1 MRNGGDDVK
10 MSGDGVFV
18 SRRERRDPP
27 EVVVITGASAGVG
40 RAVARRFAAEGAK
53 VGLIAR
59 GVEGLEGAKR
69 DVENLGGQA
78 LILQGDVAD
87 AAFMKEAAQ
96 RAEAELG
103 PVDIWVNNATTS
115 VFSPV
120 KDMEPDEFK
129 RVTEVAYLG
138 SVNGTLS
145 VLPHMLQRNRGTI
158 VQVGSALAFRG
169 IPLQAAYCGAK
180 HAMEG
185 FTESLRVELLHS
197 ASDVHVTMVHLPAV
211 NTPQF
216 GWNKTRLPGHP
227 QPVPPIFQPEVVAEA
242 IHFAAHARRRAV
254 MVGWPTLK
262 AVYGNRIVPWYA
274 DWVLARTG
282 FDSQQMDEPVGP
294 DRRNN
299 LWEPVPEDR
308 GAHGRFD
315 ERSSEFSQQLWLNM
329 NRGWVALGG
338 LLIAGA
344 IGYVASRQEH
354 PEKGG
359 RSAHLSGRRPPVK

>member
-1 MRNGGDDVK
+1 MMSEDTVK
-10 MSGDGVFV
+10 MSGDGAFV
-18 SRRERRDPP
+18 RRRERRTPS

-40 RAVARRFAAEGAK
+40 RAVARRFASEGAK

-59 GVEGLEGAKR
+59 GLDGLQGAEQ
-69 DVENLGGQA
+69 DVESLGGRA

-87 AAFMKEAAQ
+87 AGFMNDAAQ

-103 PVDIWVNNATTS
+103 PIDVWVNNATTS

-120 KDMEPDEFK
+120 KDMQPAEFR

-180 HAMEG
+180 HAMQG
-185 FTESLRVELLHS
+185 FTESLRVELLHEG
-197 ASDVHVTMVHLPAV
+197 SDVHVTTVHLPAV

-216 GWNKTRLPGHP
+216 GWNKTRMPGHP

-254 MVGWPTLK
+254 MVGFPTLK
-262 AVYGNRIVPWYA
+262 AVYGNRIAPWYA
-274 DWVLARTG
+274 DRVLASTG
-282 FDSQQMDEPVGP
+282 FESQQMDERVDP
-294 DRRNN
+294 DRRSN
-299 LWEPVPEDR
+299 LWEPVPGDH

-315 ERSSEFSQQLWLNM
+315 ERSSDYSQQLWANM
-329 NRGWVALGG
+329 NRGWLAIGG
-338 LLIAGA
+338 LLVAGVM
-344 IGYVASRQEH
+344 GYA
-354 PEKGG
+354 
-359 RSAHLSGRRPPVK
+359 ASGRVSRSPR